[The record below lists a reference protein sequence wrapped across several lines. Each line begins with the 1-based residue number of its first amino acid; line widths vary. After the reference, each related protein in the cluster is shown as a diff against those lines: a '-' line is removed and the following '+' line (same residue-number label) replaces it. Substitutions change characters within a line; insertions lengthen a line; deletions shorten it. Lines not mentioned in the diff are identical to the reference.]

1 MQILK
6 AKILLIS
13 IVPMFILTALLIL
26 IKFLDLPTMQVI
38 AISVVLLFLS
48 SIIVFTLVKNTLV
61 KPLAQFTR
69 ERKNAEQILANILL
83 PVLITSKEK
92 RTIVYANK
100 FAQELYEMSYEDIID
115 AQLDDVY
122 TLRDGPEAV
131 IQQIIETGSVNAL
144 KEHVITSTGKEFTA
158 LLSVIPITYN
168 DEDCYIGMTVDISNM
183 EQMMQYSVHEFES
196 LKSTFMDMEN
206 GNLDS
211 IYIPSQA
218 EHESVES
225 LNKQFVSLSISTEK
239 LRSNLKNIEKE
250 IKNLI
255 LSVQSG
261 ELSKRA
267 NEDEFQGGWKDLIS
281 GINQMLDIISDAVV
295 KDGVGALV
303 ELSQGHVSTRMTKE
317 YQGDYDTFKQSVNT
331 MASKIEDI
339 VSETKTSTSQIAKA
353 SQSVNSTAQSLRT
366 GAAQQ
371 ASSLQETTSALEKM
385 TQSIKESTSNV
396 DKTNLLAEES
406 SKMAIEGGNAVNET
420 VSAMQTIVDKIKIIE
435 DIAYQ
440 TNLLALNAAI
450 EAARAG
456 QHGKGFAV
464 VAVEVRKLAERS
476 QVAAS
481 EIGNITINSLTI
493 SEAAGELIS
502 KVVPQIEQTANLIKD
517 IATLSAEQDVG
528 ISKIT
533 QSMNNLEQ
541 VTLSNAQGSQKL
553 ATTSQELDE
562 QIVSLASTMEFF
574 KIDEDI
580 NDEELVEQQ
589 EDEHEIQE
597 QESEAKV

>member
-13 IVPMFILTALLIL
+13 IVPMFIVAALIMLVSL
-26 IKFLDLPTMQVI
+26 FGLSNFQMI
-38 AISVVLLFLS
+38 AVSVVLLLINS
-48 SIIVFTLVKNTLV
+48 VIVFILVKSTLV

-83 PVLITSKEK
+83 PVIITSKAK

-100 FAQELYEMSYEDIID
+100 FAQKLYEMSYENIMD

-122 TLRDGPEAV
+122 TLRDGPDAV

-183 EQMMQYSVHEFES
+183 EDMMQYSVHEFES

-206 GNLDS
+206 GKLDS

-218 EHESVES
+218 DHESLES
-225 LNKQFVSLSISTEK
+225 MNKQFVSLSISTEK

-250 IKNLI
+250 TKKLI
-255 LSVQSG
+255 SSVQNG
-261 ELSKRA
+261 ELHNRA

-281 GINQMLDIISDAVV
+281 GINQMLEIISDAVV
-295 KDGVGALV
+295 KDGVGALI
-303 ELSQGHVSTRMTKE
+303 ELSQGHISTRMTKE
-317 YQGDYDTFKQSVNT
+317 YKGDYDTFKHSVNT

-339 VSETKTSTSQIAKA
+339 VTETKTSTSQIARA
-353 SQSVNSTAQSLRT
+353 SQSVNSTAQSLRF
-366 GAAQQ
+366 GATKQ
-371 ASSLQETTSALEKM
+371 ASSLLETTSALEQM
-385 TQSIKESTSNV
+385 TQSIKESTKNV

-493 SEAAGELIS
+493 SQEAGELIS
-502 KVVPQIEQTANLIKD
+502 KVVPQIEQTAMLIKD

-541 VTLSNAQGSQKL
+541 VTQSNTHESEEL
-553 ATTSQELDE
+553 AITSQELDS

-574 KIDEDI
+574 KIDDVLES
-580 NDEELVEQQ
+580 NSNNSEEEEKDEL
-589 EDEHEIQE
+589 D
-597 QESEAKV
+597 S

>member
-6 AKILLIS
+6 NKILLIS
-13 IVPMFILTALLIL
+13 IVPTIIVTVFLIL
-26 IKFLDLPTMQVI
+26 INLLNLSLVQLILVSFVLI
-38 AISVVLLFLS
+38 IISSLIISLL
-48 SIIVFTLVKNTLV
+48 IKKIVV
-61 KPLAQFTR
+61 KPLESFTR

-83 PVLITSKEK
+83 PVLITSKAK
-92 RTIVYANK
+92 RTVVYANK
-100 FAQELYEMSYEDIID
+100 FAQELYEMKYEDIID

-168 DEDCYIGMTVDISNM
+168 DEDCYIGMTVDITNM
-183 EQMMQYSVHEFES
+183 EQMMQYSIQEFES

-206 GNLDS
+206 GKLDS
-211 IYIPSQA
+211 IYIPSQV
-218 EHESVES
+218 ENES
-225 LNKQFVSLSISTEK
+225 LESMNKQFISLSVSTEK

-255 LSVQSG
+255 SSVHSG
-261 ELSKRA
+261 ELNKRA
-267 NEDEFQGGWKDLIS
+267 NEDDFQGGWKDLIS

-303 ELSQGHVSTRMTKE
+303 KLSEGHVSTRMVKE
-317 YQGDYDTFKQSVNT
+317 YEGDYNTFKQSVNT
-331 MASKIEDI
+331 MASKIEQI
-339 VSETKTSTSQIAKA
+339 VLETKTSTSQIAKA
-353 SQSVNSTAQSLRT
+353 SQSVNVTAQSLSL
-366 GAAQQ
+366 GAVQQ
-371 ASSLQETTSALEKM
+371 AGSLSETTSALEQM

-396 DKTNLLAEES
+396 DKTNVLAEES

-420 VSAMQTIVDKIKIIE
+420 VDAMQTIVDKIKIIE

-481 EIGNITINSLTI
+481 EISDITINSLNI
-493 SEAAGELIS
+493 SQEAGGLIS
-502 KVVPQIEQTANLIKD
+502 KVVPKIQETAMLIKD
-517 IATLSAEQDVG
+517 IAVLSVEQDVG

-541 VTLSNAQGSQKL
+541 VTQTNAKGSQEL
-553 ATTSQELDE
+553 ATTSEKLDD
-562 QIVSLASTMEFF
+562 QIASLANIMEFF
-574 KIDEDI
+574 KI
-580 NDEELVEQQ
+580 EEQ
-589 EDEHEIQE
+589 
-597 QESEAKV
+597 AK

>member
-6 AKILLIS
+6 NKILLIS
-13 IVPMFILTALLIL
+13 IVPTIIVTVFLIL
-26 IKFLDLPTMQVI
+26 INLLNLSLVQLILVSLVLIIISSLIISFLI
-38 AISVVLLFLS
+38 KK
-48 SIIVFTLVKNTLV
+48 IVV
-61 KPLAQFTR
+61 KPLESFTR

-83 PVLITSKEK
+83 PVLITSKAK
-92 RTIVYANK
+92 RTVVYANK
-100 FAQELYEMSYEDIID
+100 FAQELYEMKYEDIID

-168 DEDCYIGMTVDISNM
+168 DEDCYIGMTVDITNM
-183 EQMMQYSVHEFES
+183 EQMMQYSIQEFES

-206 GNLDS
+206 GKLDS
-211 IYIPSQA
+211 IYIPSQV
-218 EHESVES
+218 ENES
-225 LNKQFVSLSISTEK
+225 LESMNKQFISLSVSTEK

-255 LSVQSG
+255 SSVHSG
-261 ELSKRA
+261 ELNKRA
-267 NEDEFQGGWKDLIS
+267 NEDDFQGGWKDLIS

-303 ELSQGHVSTRMTKE
+303 KLSEGHVSTRMVKE
-317 YQGDYDTFKQSVNT
+317 YEGDYNTFKQSVNT
-331 MASKIEDI
+331 MASKIEQI
-339 VSETKTSTSQIAKA
+339 VLETKTSTSQIAKA
-353 SQSVNSTAQSLRT
+353 SQSVNVTAQSLSL
-366 GAAQQ
+366 GAVQQ
-371 ASSLQETTSALEKM
+371 AGSLSETTSALAQM

-396 DKTNLLAEES
+396 DKTNVLAEES

-420 VSAMQTIVDKIKIIE
+420 VDAMQTIVDKIKIIE

-481 EIGNITINSLTI
+481 EISDITINSLNI
-493 SEAAGELIS
+493 SQEAGGLIS
-502 KVVPQIEQTANLIKD
+502 KVVPKIQETAMLIKD
-517 IATLSAEQDVG
+517 IAVLSVEQDVG

-541 VTLSNAQGSQKL
+541 VTQTNAKGSQEL
-553 ATTSQELDE
+553 ATTSEKLDD
-562 QIVSLASTMEFF
+562 QIASLANIMEFF
-574 KIDEDI
+574 KI
-580 NDEELVEQQ
+580 EEQ
-589 EDEHEIQE
+589 
-597 QESEAKV
+597 AK

>member
-6 AKILLIS
+6 NKILLIS
-13 IVPMFILTALLIL
+13 IVPTIIVTVFLIL
-26 IKFLDLPTMQVI
+26 INLLNLSLVQLILVSFVLIIISSLIISFLI
-38 AISVVLLFLS
+38 KK
-48 SIIVFTLVKNTLV
+48 IVV
-61 KPLAQFTR
+61 KPLESFTR

-83 PVLITSKEK
+83 PVLITSKAK
-92 RTIVYANK
+92 RTVVYANK
-100 FAQELYEMSYEDIID
+100 FAQELYEMKYEDIID

-168 DEDCYIGMTVDISNM
+168 DEDCYIGMTVDITNM
-183 EQMMQYSVHEFES
+183 EQMMQYSIQEFES

-206 GNLDS
+206 GKLDS
-211 IYIPSQA
+211 IYIPSQV
-218 EHESVES
+218 ENES
-225 LNKQFVSLSISTEK
+225 LESMNKQFISLSVSTEK

-255 LSVQSG
+255 SSVHSG
-261 ELSKRA
+261 ELNKRA
-267 NEDEFQGGWKDLIS
+267 NEDDFQGGWKDLIS

-303 ELSQGHVSTRMTKE
+303 KLSEGHVSTRMVKE
-317 YQGDYDTFKQSVNT
+317 YEGDYNTFKQSVNT
-331 MASKIEDI
+331 MASKIEQI
-339 VSETKTSTSQIAKA
+339 VLETKTSTSQIAKA
-353 SQSVNSTAQSLRT
+353 SQSVNVTAQSLSL
-366 GAAQQ
+366 GAVQQ
-371 ASSLQETTSALEKM
+371 AGSLSETTSALEQM

-396 DKTNLLAEES
+396 DKTNVLAEES

-420 VSAMQTIVDKIKIIE
+420 VDAMQTIVDKIKIIE

-481 EIGNITINSLTI
+481 EISDITINSLNI
-493 SEAAGELIS
+493 SQEAGGLIS
-502 KVVPQIEQTANLIKD
+502 KVVPKIQETAMLIKD
-517 IATLSAEQDVG
+517 IAVLSVEQDVG

-541 VTLSNAQGSQKL
+541 VTQTNAKGSQEL
-553 ATTSQELDE
+553 ATTSEKLDD
-562 QIVSLASTMEFF
+562 QIASLANIMEFF
-574 KIDEDI
+574 KI
-580 NDEELVEQQ
+580 EEQ
-589 EDEHEIQE
+589 
-597 QESEAKV
+597 AK

>member
-6 AKILLIS
+6 NKILFIS
-13 IVPMFILTALLIL
+13 IVPTIIVTVFLIL
-26 IKFLDLPTMQVI
+26 INLLNLSLVPLILVSLVLIIISSLIISFLI
-38 AISVVLLFLS
+38 KK
-48 SIIVFTLVKNTLV
+48 IVV
-61 KPLAQFTR
+61 KPLESFTR

-83 PVLITSKEK
+83 PVLITSKAK
-92 RTIVYANK
+92 RTVVYANK
-100 FAQELYEMSYEDIID
+100 FAQELYEMKYEDIID

-168 DEDCYIGMTVDISNM
+168 DEDCYIGMTVDITNM
-183 EQMMQYSVHEFES
+183 EQMMQYSIQEFES

-206 GNLDS
+206 GKLDS
-211 IYIPSQA
+211 IYIPSQV
-218 EHESVES
+218 ENES
-225 LNKQFVSLSISTEK
+225 LESMNKQFISLSVSTEK

-255 LSVQSG
+255 SSVHSG
-261 ELSKRA
+261 ELNKRA
-267 NEDEFQGGWKDLIS
+267 NEDDFQGGWKDLIS

-303 ELSQGHVSTRMTKE
+303 KLSEGHVSTRMVKE
-317 YQGDYDTFKQSVNT
+317 YEGDYNTFKQSVNT
-331 MASKIEDI
+331 MASKIEQI
-339 VSETKTSTSQIAKA
+339 VLETKTSTSQIAKA
-353 SQSVNSTAQSLRT
+353 SQSVNVTAQSLSL
-366 GAAQQ
+366 GAVQQ
-371 ASSLQETTSALEKM
+371 AGSLSETTSALEQM

-396 DKTNLLAEES
+396 DKTNVLAEES

-420 VSAMQTIVDKIKIIE
+420 VDAMQTIVDKIKIIE

-481 EIGNITINSLTI
+481 EISDITINSLNI
-493 SEAAGELIS
+493 SQEAGGLIS
-502 KVVPQIEQTANLIKD
+502 KVVPKIQETAMLIKD
-517 IATLSAEQDVG
+517 IAVLSVEQDVG

-541 VTLSNAQGSQKL
+541 VTQTNAKGSQEL
-553 ATTSQELDE
+553 ATTSEKLDD
-562 QIVSLASTMEFF
+562 QIASLANIMEFF
-574 KIDEDI
+574 KI
-580 NDEELVEQQ
+580 EEQ
-589 EDEHEIQE
+589 
-597 QESEAKV
+597 AK

>member
-6 AKILLIS
+6 NKILFIS
-13 IVPMFILTALLIL
+13 IVPTIIVTVFLIL
-26 IKFLDLPTMQVI
+26 INLLNLSLVQLILVSLVLIIISSLIISFLI
-38 AISVVLLFLS
+38 KK
-48 SIIVFTLVKNTLV
+48 IVV
-61 KPLAQFTR
+61 KPLESFTR

-83 PVLITSKEK
+83 PVLITSKAK
-92 RTIVYANK
+92 RTVVYANK
-100 FAQELYEMSYEDIID
+100 FAQELYEMKYEDIID

-168 DEDCYIGMTVDISNM
+168 DEDCYIGMTVDITNM
-183 EQMMQYSVHEFES
+183 EQMMQYSIQEFES

-206 GNLDS
+206 GKLDS
-211 IYIPSQA
+211 IYIPSQV
-218 EHESVES
+218 ENES
-225 LNKQFVSLSISTEK
+225 LESMNKQFISLSVSTEK

-255 LSVQSG
+255 SSVHSG
-261 ELSKRA
+261 ELNKRA
-267 NEDEFQGGWKDLIS
+267 NEDDFQGGWKDLIS

-303 ELSQGHVSTRMTKE
+303 KLSEGHVSTRMVKE
-317 YQGDYDTFKQSVNT
+317 YEGDYNTFKQSVNT
-331 MASKIEDI
+331 MASKIEQI
-339 VSETKTSTSQIAKA
+339 VLETKTSTSQIAKA
-353 SQSVNSTAQSLRT
+353 SQSVNVTAQSLSL
-366 GAAQQ
+366 GAVQQ
-371 ASSLQETTSALEKM
+371 AGSLSETTSALAQM

-396 DKTNLLAEES
+396 DKTNVLAEES

-420 VSAMQTIVDKIKIIE
+420 VDAMQTIVDKIKIIE

-476 QVAAS
+476 QIAAS
-481 EIGNITINSLTI
+481 EISDITINSLNI
-493 SEAAGELIS
+493 S
-502 KVVPQIEQTANLIKD
+502 Q
-517 IATLSAEQDVG
+517 
-528 ISKIT
+528 
-533 QSMNNLEQ
+533 
-541 VTLSNAQGSQKL
+541 
-553 ATTSQELDE
+553 
-562 QIVSLASTMEFF
+562 
-574 KIDEDI
+574 
-580 NDEELVEQQ
+580 
-589 EDEHEIQE
+589 
-597 QESEAKV
+597 

>member
-6 AKILLIS
+6 NKILFIS
-13 IVPMFILTALLIL
+13 IVPTIIVTVFLIL
-26 IKFLDLPTMQVI
+26 INLLNLSLVPLILVSLVLIIISSLIISFLI
-38 AISVVLLFLS
+38 KK
-48 SIIVFTLVKNTLV
+48 IVV
-61 KPLAQFTR
+61 KPLESFTR

-83 PVLITSKEK
+83 PVLITSKAK
-92 RTIVYANK
+92 RTVVYANK
-100 FAQELYEMSYEDIID
+100 FAQELYEMKYEDIID

-168 DEDCYIGMTVDISNM
+168 DEDCYIGMTVDITNM
-183 EQMMQYSVHEFES
+183 EQMMQYSIQEFES

-206 GNLDS
+206 GKLDS
-211 IYIPSQA
+211 IYIPSQV
-218 EHESVES
+218 ENES
-225 LNKQFVSLSISTEK
+225 LESMNKQFISLSVSTEK

-255 LSVQSG
+255 SSVHSG
-261 ELSKRA
+261 ELNKRA
-267 NEDEFQGGWKDLIS
+267 NEDDFQGGWKDLIS

-303 ELSQGHVSTRMTKE
+303 KLSEGHVSTRMVKE
-317 YQGDYDTFKQSVNT
+317 YEGDYNTFKQSVNI
-331 MASKIEDI
+331 MASKIEQI
-339 VSETKTSTSQIAKA
+339 VLETKTSTSQIAKA
-353 SQSVNSTAQSLRT
+353 SQSVNVTAQSLSL
-366 GAAQQ
+366 GAVQQ
-371 ASSLQETTSALEKM
+371 AGSLSETTSALEQM

-396 DKTNLLAEES
+396 DKTNVLAEES

-420 VSAMQTIVDKIKIIE
+420 VDAMQTIVDKIKIIE

-481 EIGNITINSLTI
+481 EISDITINSLNI
-493 SEAAGELIS
+493 SQEAGGLIS
-502 KVVPQIEQTANLIKD
+502 KVVPKIQETAMLIKD
-517 IATLSAEQDVG
+517 IAVLSVEQDVG

-541 VTLSNAQGSQKL
+541 VTQTNAKGSQEL
-553 ATTSQELDE
+553 ATTSEKLDD
-562 QIVSLASTMEFF
+562 QIASLANIMEFF
-574 KIDEDI
+574 KI
-580 NDEELVEQQ
+580 EEQP
-589 EDEHEIQE
+589 
-597 QESEAKV
+597 K